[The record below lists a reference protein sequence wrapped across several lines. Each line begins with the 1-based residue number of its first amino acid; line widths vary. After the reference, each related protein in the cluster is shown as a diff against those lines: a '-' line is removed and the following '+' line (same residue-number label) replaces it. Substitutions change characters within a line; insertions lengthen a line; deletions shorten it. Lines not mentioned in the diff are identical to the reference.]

1 MRDTI
6 ACALTWVLRLLLPAR
21 GRHSAGHVLA
31 HQAPPPQSAYVICG
45 PTRPIPAHVLA
56 RTLPIPEST
65 RPLVPLYLM
74 AWEREQGFE
83 RRQQRERRRAGVAA
97 SMGYDYP
104 YSYPGAHT
112 ATAAV

>member
-6 ACALTWVLRLLLPAR
+6 ARALTWVLRILLPAQ

-31 HQAPPPQSAYVICG
+31 HQASTAQPAYVICG

-65 RPLVPLYLM
+65 RPLVPLYM
-74 AWEREQGFE
+74 VVWERDFE
-83 RRQQRERRRAGVAA
+83 RRQQHERRRAAAAA
-97 SMGYDYP
+97 SMGHDYP
-104 YSYPGAHT
+104 YTYPGAQM
-112 ATAAV
+112 AV